1 MTLHE
6 APRPHPVVRPGPG
19 AGAGRRPGAE
29 GGAPADAQQ
38 RLEAMDRPLKRP
50 VWKGAAAWTGLAGLC
65 AAVIVLAATRFDW
78 SDDRVIQVARAD
90 VVLDRV
96 RLGPFQPVLH
106 ATGQVKPRT
115 SVALQNS
122 ISGRVD
128 AVHVKPGDRVS
139 AGKLLFELS
148 NPETEMSFF
157 TLEVQVAEQLNALT
171 QREQSLER
179 GRQEDELEVLR
190 LTNEIAELRIQLER
204 RRQLLTRGHDKPFEV
219 DALMRQQTHLG
230 AVLEMRVG
238 MLKSRIQW
246 QGDQAQ
252 QARTLSGNLMRN
264 LETARASLDALNIR
278 ATMDGTLSD
287 FSVKRGE
294 VVERGAN
301 LVTLFEL
308 GTPIIEAEVDEL
320 YLDRLSIGDEAS
332 WRDGGG
338 GWRALRVRRIL
349 PEVIDGKI
357 TLEMDFVD
365 APPDGLVHGQR
376 LDIQIRTRA
385 LAEDVLILANGG
397 FLAQTGGNWV
407 FVLDEASG
415 RATRVPVEI
424 LATTRDEVALK
435 TGPAPGSAVVVSSY
449 LGLAEADYLRI
460 E

>member
-6 APRPHPVVRPGPG
+6 APRPHPFVRPAPGTGGGPS
-19 AGAGRRPGAE
+19 AAA
-29 GGAPADAQQ
+29 ATAAQE
-38 RLEAMDRPLKRP
+38 RLEAMDRPVRRP
-50 VWKGAAAWTGLAGLC
+50 VWKAVLLWGALAAACSALIGLA
-65 AAVIVLAATRFDW
+65 AARLDW
-78 SDDRVIQVARAD
+78 SDDRVVEVARGD

-96 RLGPFQPVLH
+96 RLGAFQPVLH

-139 AGKLLFELS
+139 SGKLLFELS

-157 TLEVQVAEQLNALT
+157 NLEVQVAEQLNALT

-190 LTNEIAELRIQLER
+190 LTNEIGEIKIQLER
-204 RRQLLTRGHDKPFEV
+204 RRQLLSRGHDKPFEV
-219 DALMRQQTHLG
+219 EALVRQEDHLDT
-230 AVLEMRVG
+230 VLEMRVT

-246 QGDQAQ
+246 QTDQLQ

-264 LETARASLDALNIR
+264 LETARESLDALNIR

-294 VVERGAN
+294 VVERGSN

-308 GTPIIEAEVDEL
+308 GTPIIEAEVDEI
-320 YLDRLSIGDEAS
+320 YLDRISVGDEAS
-332 WRDGGG
+332 WRDVQGA
-338 GWRALRVRRIL
+338 WRALRVRRIL

-385 LAEDVLILANGG
+385 LAEDVLIVANGG
-397 FLAQTGGNWV
+397 FLAQTGGNWI
-407 FVLDEASG
+407 FVLDETTG
-415 RATRVPVEI
+415 RAAKVPVEI
-424 LATTRDEVALK
+424 LATTREEVALK
-435 TGPAPGSAVVVSSY
+435 TGPAAGSAVVVSSY
-449 LGLAEADYLRI
+449 LGLSEADYLRI